1 MLSQLPTLKLRL
13 SIPDTDT
20 TQDAMLTTAL
30 QAVSARFDKET
41 NRTLARTVDFKQ
53 EFDNGS
59 TEVVAACYPIESVT
73 KFELKTSEA
82 TGWQQIQPTPD
93 FLIRSSCIIS
103 LSSPLGY
110 CQSAIANARATARIT
125 YTGGYVL
132 PGDPDPQPSP
142 LNPQPVR
149 LPADLEQAALEQV
162 AFWYQSRDTL
172 GLKTIWP
179 RDGAYK
185 QFIQLPLLMSVQS
198 VLQTHTRWLL

>member
-20 TQDAMLTTAL
+20 TQDSILTSAL
-30 QAVSARFDKET
+30 EAVSARFDKET

-53 EFDNGS
+53 EFD
-59 TEVVAACYPIESVT
+59 TTDMEILAACYPIESVSR
-73 KFELKTSEA
+73 FELKTSET

-93 FLIRSSCIIS
+93 FLISSSCIIS

-110 CQSAIANARATARIT
+110 CQSAIANARAVARIT
-125 YTGGYVL
+125 YTGGFVS
-132 PGDPDPQPSP
+132 PGTEPQPGQTP
-142 LNPQPVR
+142 LPP
-149 LPADLEQAALEQV
+149 DLEQAALEQV

-185 QFIQLPLLMSVQS
+185 QLAQLPLLISVQS
-198 VLQTHTRWLL
+198 VLQTHARWLL